1 MNGLAC
7 LAGVSSLILAG
18 LFMTTP
24 LHSSLPPATLQVS
37 VLAVILSSL
46 STFLTPFSSA
56 LGGQTIVAPW
66 GEGLRLGLGPLVGW
80 CLGGAVI
87 GLLSRKAKSAL
98 PPALLAPAIVYLLVL
113 GLSMYVHPRLPG
125 AVSWEVFLSRV
136 AQAILL
142 DGPLDFAFI
151 YILPLSFSLLSAS
164 LVESITAK
172 PVPVQP
178 RKRRFWEW
186 VEEE

>member
-1 MNGLAC
+1 MAF
-7 LAGVSSLILAG
+7 LAGISSLILAG
-18 LFMTTP
+18 LLMTTP
-24 LHSSLPPATLQVS
+24 LHNGLPPVTLQLS
-37 VLAVILSSL
+37 VLTLTLSSL
-46 STFLTPFSSA
+46 STLLTPLSSA
-56 LGGQTIVAPW
+56 LGSQTIVAPW
-66 GEGLRLGLGPLVGW
+66 GDGLRLGLGPLVAW

-87 GLLSRKAKSAL
+87 GLLSRKAKSAI
-98 PPALLAPAIVYLLVL
+98 PPALLTPAIVYLLVL
-113 GLSMYVHPRLPG
+113 GLSIYVHPRLPG
-125 AVSWEVFLSRV
+125 AVRWEVFLSRV

-151 YILPLSFSLLSAS
+151 YIIPISFSVLSAS